1 MNYLF
6 QKFNTTDMCV
16 VVFMTSH
23 CGFVN
28 LVKRRGLG
36 ITCWL
41 PGFLFVLRGGG
52 GGSSSQLQRS
62 PHIQQTSTKQRKVG
76 GTACKFCTEHIG

>member
-28 LVKRRGLG
+28 LVKHRGLG

-41 PGFLFVLRGGG
+41 PGFLFVLQGGG